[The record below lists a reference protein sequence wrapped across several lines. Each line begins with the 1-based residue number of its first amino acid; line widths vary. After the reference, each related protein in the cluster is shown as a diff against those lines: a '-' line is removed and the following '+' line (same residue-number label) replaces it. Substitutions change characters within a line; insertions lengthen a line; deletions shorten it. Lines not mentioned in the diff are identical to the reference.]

1 MRIVTLPLLAVALSA
16 CATTP
21 SGNEAGEGVTTN
33 IGGKCNRDMAADFRG
48 QKVSADLGAQIQKAT
63 GARSLR
69 WGPPNAAFTMDYRED
84 RVNVMYDD
92 KMIVTDI
99 TCG

>member
-1 MRIVTLPLLAVALSA
+1 MRIVILPLLAVALSA

-21 SGNEAGEGVTTN
+21 SGNEAGGGTVANT
-33 IGGKCNRDMAADFRG
+33 GGKCDRDAAVNFLG
-48 QKVSADLGAQIQKAT
+48 QKVSADLGAQIQKAAD
-63 GARSLR
+63 ARSLR

-92 KMIVTDI
+92 NMVITNI